1 MLGLL
6 LGNMNAMLMWNGHD
20 IFICVCRVWMGG
32 KMDDELLQSPRG
44 GAYGGVHALKH
55 VCSM

>member
-1 MLGLL
+1 MRDLGAL

-55 VCSM
+55 